1 MSEIDRIFAEREA
14 RRLEKERARR
24 ERFDVAAAFLK
35 EFFERDIAPSQALA
49 NAGIEATLKAD
60 RILLHRADAGIYADA
75 FQIAVGQDGAI
86 DLAGRSIG
94 HYHPDDKVRL
104 RRELIEEM
112 LTFFDL

>member
-24 ERFDVAAAFLK
+24 ERFEVAAAFVQ
-35 EFFERDIAPSQALA
+35 EFFERDVAPSQALA
-49 NAGIEATLKAD
+49 KAGIEATLTAD

-86 DLAGRSIG
+86 DIAGRSLG
-94 HYHPDDKVRL
+94 PYEPDNKVKL
-104 RRELIEEM
+104 RRELIDEI